1 MLSPANQKY
10 SLEWLI
16 PQVVALATEAGDA
29 VMEIYSQDDFGTTYK
44 ENDSP
49 LTRADMAAHC
59 LILEQLQVLTPNLPT
74 LSEESKSIPYES
86 RQNWGT
92 FWLIDPLDGT
102 KEFIKRNGEFTVNIA
117 LIENGE
123 PVLGVVHAPALD
135 ITYWAAKG
143 LGAFKRTKEKVTQQ
157 IRVSDYREGTLK
169 IVASRSHAGESLT
182 QFLQTISN
190 YECVSMGSS
199 LKLCLVAEGTAHLYP
214 RLGPTMEWD
223 VAAAQCVVTEAGGTL
238 TDLDGDT
245 LRYNKPNLLNPYF
258 IVSGSP
264 AYPWQPLVPRVESGN
279 P

>member
-1 MLSPANQKY
+1 MISPTNQTY
-10 SLEWLI
+10 SLELLM
-16 PQVVALATEAGDA
+16 PQVVALARIAGDA
-29 VMEIYSQDDFGTTYK
+29 IMEIYSQENFGTTYK

-49 LTRADMAAHC
+49 LTHADLAAHR
-59 LILEQLQVLTPNLPT
+59 LIIEQLQALTPNLPT
-74 LSEESKSIPYES
+74 LSEESKSVPYEN
-86 RQNWGT
+86 RQNWDS

-117 LIENGE
+117 LIKNGE
-123 PVLGVVHAPALD
+123 PLLGVVHAPALN

-143 LGAFKRTKEKVTQQ
+143 FGAFKRSPEGMTQQ

-182 QFLQTISN
+182 QFLATIDN

-223 VAAAQCVVTEAGGTL
+223 VAAAHCVVTEAGGSL
-238 TDLDGDT
+238 TDLASDT

-258 IVSGSP
+258 MVCGSP
-264 AYPWQPLVPRVESGN
+264 AYPWQSLAQNSGFRI
-279 P
+279 

>member
-1 MLSPANQKY
+1 MPSSINPTY
-10 SLEWLI
+10 SLEALI
-16 PQVVALATEAGDA
+16 PQVVALTTKAGDA
-29 VMEIYSQDDFGTTYK
+29 VMEIYSQDDIGTTYK

-49 LTRADMAAHC
+49 LTRADMAAHR
-59 LILEQLQVLTPNLPT
+59 LILEQLQVLTPSLPT
-74 LSEESKSIPYES
+74 LSEESKSVPYEI
-86 RQNWGT
+86 RQHWDT

-143 LGAFKRTKEKVTQQ
+143 FGAFKRTKKGVTEQ
-157 IRVSDYREGTLK
+157 IRVSDYRESTLK

-182 QFLQTISN
+182 QFLQAIGN

-223 VAAAQCVVTEAGGTL
+223 VAAAHCVVTEAGGTV
-238 TDLDGDT
+238 TDVADHFM
-245 LRYNKPNLLNPYF
+245 RYNKPDLLNPYF

-264 AYPWQPLVPRVESGN
+264 AYPWQSHIPEVK
-279 P
+279 